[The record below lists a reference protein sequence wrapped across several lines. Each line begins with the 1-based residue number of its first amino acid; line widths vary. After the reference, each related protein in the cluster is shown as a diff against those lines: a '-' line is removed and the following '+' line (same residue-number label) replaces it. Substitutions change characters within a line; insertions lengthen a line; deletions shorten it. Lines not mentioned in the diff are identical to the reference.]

1 MQRIDY
7 IDAQAQLAKTMRR
20 VCESEQPIAIDG
32 AGKDSVVM
40 MPMEVFQQ
48 LSIEL
53 GIGLTSAENS
63 CGSFKLVC
71 NKVSTKQTG

>member
-40 MPMEVFQQ
+40 MPMEVFKQ
-48 LSIEL
+48 LSSSLAGSTDFCLRSIPTS
-53 GIGLTSAENS
+53 GDTSA
-63 CGSFKLVC
+63 
-71 NKVSTKQTG
+71 